1 MRRHRRHFPFYV
13 ATSAALAG
21 LVLGIAISAPAA
33 PVLAANL
40 FFICYLVFAIR
51 ALARLEPRHVM
62 EAAGDDDLPVA
73 LIFLVTLA
81 AAGASLAALFILVN
95 GDASPSAANLIITLA
110 AVPLGWL
117 TVHIMAAMHY
127 AHLYWKGRKGIAFP
141 ETKEP
146 SGIDFIYFSLT
157 IGMTAQTSDVA
168 VTASDMRRLVVIH
181 GVVSFFFNT
190 VILAAVVNSAVSIG
204 K

>member
-13 ATSAALAG
+13 AALVAVAG
-21 LVLGIAISAPAA
+21 LGFGFVLRLPSA

-40 FFICYLVFAIR
+40 FFICYLVFALR
-51 ALARLEPRHVM
+51 ALTHLEPRALTS
-62 EAAGDDDLPVA
+62 AARDDDLPVA

-81 AAGASLAALFILVN
+81 AAGASLAALFVLVN
-95 GDASPSAANLIITLA
+95 SDETPGAANLVITLA

-117 TVHIMAAMHY
+117 TVHIMAAVHY
-127 AHLYWKGRKGIAFP
+127 AHVYWSGRKGIDFP
-141 ETKEP
+141 QTNEP

-168 VTASDMRRLVVIH
+168 VTTPAMRRLVVIH

>member
-13 ATSAALAG
+13 ATLAAAAG
-21 LVLGIAISAPAA
+21 LLVGVAIGVPAA

-51 ALARLEPRHVM
+51 ALRRLEPRHVI
-62 EAAGDDDLPVA
+62 EAASDDDLPVA
-73 LIFLVTLA
+73 LIFVVTLA
-81 AAGASLAALFILVN
+81 AAGASLAALFVLVN
-95 GDASPSAANLIITLA
+95 GDDFPSAVNLIITLA

-127 AHLYWKGRKGIAFP
+127 AHVYWKSGKGIAFP

-168 VTASDMRRLVVIH
+168 VTASNMRRLVGIH

>member
-13 ATSAALAG
+13 ATLAAMAG
-21 LVLGIAISAPAA
+21 LVMGAAIGVPAA

-40 FFICYLVFAIR
+40 FFICYLVFALR

-81 AAGASLAALFILVN
+81 AAGASLAALFVLVN
-95 GDASPSAANLIITLA
+95 SDDSPQAVNLIITLA

-127 AHLYWKGRKGIAFP
+127 AHVYWNGCCRGCFRLLSVLFPGTLIGRIP
-141 ETKEP
+141 STKLLVV
-146 SGIDFIYFSLT
+146 DDLSLT
-157 IGMTAQTSDVA
+157 SNL
-168 VTASDMRRLVVIH
+168 S
-181 GVVSFFFNT
+181 
-190 VILAAVVNSAVSIG
+190 
-204 K
+204 

>member
-1 MRRHRRHFPFYV
+1 MRRHRRHLPFYL
-13 ATSAALAG
+13 AALAALVG
-21 LVLGIAISAPAA
+21 LIAGIALGLPSA
-33 PVLAANL
+33 PVLAAHVFFVCYL
-40 FFICYLVFAIR
+40 FFALR
-51 ALARLEPRHVM
+51 ALARFEPQHVI
-62 EAAGDDDLPVA
+62 EAANDDDLPVT

-81 AAGASLAALFILVN
+81 AAGAALGALFVLVN
-95 GDASPSAANLIITLA
+95 SDHAPGIANLVITLS

-117 TVHIMAAMHY
+117 TVHVMAAVHY
-127 AHLYWKGRKGIAFP
+127 AHVYWAGGRGIGFP
-141 ETKEP
+141 ETEEP

-168 VTASDMRRLVVIH
+168 VTTPSMRQIVVIH